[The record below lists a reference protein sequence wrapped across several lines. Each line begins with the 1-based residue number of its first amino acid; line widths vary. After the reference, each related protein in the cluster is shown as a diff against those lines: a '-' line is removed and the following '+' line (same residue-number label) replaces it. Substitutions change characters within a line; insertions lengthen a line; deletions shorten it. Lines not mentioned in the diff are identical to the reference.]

1 MKLILKDKAKVTIFA
16 NIFHNLKNI
25 LDDANISFMPTHL
38 YMQGMDGTHALL
50 VELKI
55 ESEWFDEYEVG
66 TNDTF
71 GLHCETFYKIINC
84 LKEDQYIE
92 LTLEPAD
99 DKMCISFQGGD
110 TIAKE
115 FQLSRID
122 MDVELMEIPDVEY
135 QADICIKSK
144 EFSEIMK
151 ELVIFNDT
159 VQVRCTDEQIE
170 LLASGIL
177 GSMKASIK
185 ETDII
190 TYAIEEDTTLELN
203 YALNFLDKVCHF
215 HKIAQDLYI
224 HCSIEYPMK
233 LHYSLV
239 DEPEEEEEEDN
250 EENMSKVDINKSFC
264 RFFIAPKVDE

>member
-55 ESEWFDEYEVG
+55 ESEWFDEYEVD

-190 TYAIEEDTTLELN
+190 TYA
-203 YALNFLDKVCHF
+203 
-215 HKIAQDLYI
+215 
-224 HCSIEYPMK
+224 
-233 LHYSLV
+233 
-239 DEPEEEEEEDN
+239 
-250 EENMSKVDINKSFC
+250 
-264 RFFIAPKVDE
+264 